1 MTKQIALV
9 TGASRGIGKAIA
21 EKLTEDGFFVVGTAT
36 SDEGADSISTYL
48 ADNGKGLK
56 LADVLLDHGGDD
68 IVGPVEVVADAAEVE
83 GAIEAAK

>member
-9 TGASRGIGKAIA
+9 TGARRGISKAIA

-48 ADNGKGLK
+48 GNNGKALS
-56 LADVLLDHGGDD
+56 LT
-68 IVGPVEVVADAAEVE
+68 
-83 GAIEAAK
+83 